1 MKTDRMRH
9 EQLAQQRLEE
19 LRKRRG
25 KGRQESEVVPV
36 IHDGDLTTLQ
46 VIFRFSLQ
54 LG

>member
-1 MKTDRMRH
+1 MRH

-19 LRKRRG
+19 LRNRRG
-25 KGRQESEVVPV
+25 KGKRESDGVPV

-54 LG
+54 LS

>member
-1 MKTDRMRH
+1 MRH
-9 EQLAQQRLEE
+9 EQVAQQRLEE

-25 KGRQESEVVPV
+25 QGKQESDDIPI

-46 VIFRFSLQ
+46 VLLRSSIK